1 MSLSITSSPHTS
13 LAAAAP
19 AQTGLPTAAQTV
31 LQAKATGPSDKEAR
45 ATFDQFVGEAFYG
58 QLLSAMRKTQD
69 KPAYFHG
76 GRAEEMFQAQ
86 LDQTISQDLAKTN
99 AGNLTEGMYQ
109 LFRLTRS

>member
-1 MSLSITSSPHTS
+1 MPIGAISNNALSSNALSTYQAMNARAPQ
-13 LAAAAP
+13 AP
-19 AQTGLPTAAQTV
+19 AMSPD
-31 LQAKATGPSDKEAR
+31 DKEAR

-58 QLLSAMRKTQD
+58 QMLSSMRKTVE

-76 GRAEEMFQAQ
+76 GRAEEMFQSQMDQYLAQ
-86 LDQTISQDLAKTN
+86 DMARSN